1 METARFS
8 ENPSC
13 DGPEAVEQV
22 IARLEPWLRRVI
34 HVRLQ
39 GSRLRR
45 VADTG
50 DVFQSLMKDLI
61 SRPTGPQSSGVR
73 SLRPYL
79 LGAVQ
84 NKIRS
89 RLRKE
94 RRNAGSLERYELPS
108 AEPEPADVVATR
120 EFVEAVRSRLC
131 DEDRRL
137 FEFRRQGSS
146 WAEVAQAAG
155 GQPDALRMRLRRS
168 LAAAVLDLNR

>member
-1 METARFS
+1 METGRFS
-8 ENPSC
+8 KNLSC
-13 DGPEAVEQV
+13 DEREAVERV
-22 IARLEPWLRRVI
+22 IAGLEPWLRRVI

-61 SRPTGPQSSGVR
+61 SRASRPRSNGVC

-84 NKIRS
+84 NKIRA

-94 RRNAGSLERYELPS
+94 RRNVGGLERYELLS
-108 AEPEPADVVATR
+108 AEAEPADAVATQ

-146 WAEVAQAAG
+146 WSDVARAVG

-168 LAAAVLDLNR
+168 LAAAVLELNR

>member
-1 METARFS
+1 METGRFPK
-8 ENPSC
+8 NLSC
-13 DGPEAVEQV
+13 DEPEAVERV

-61 SRPTGPQSSGVR
+61 SRAAGPQSNGVC

-79 LGAVQ
+79 LAAVQ
-84 NKIRS
+84 NKIRA

-94 RRNAGSLERYELPS
+94 RRNAGSLKQYELLS
-108 AEPEPADVVATR
+108 AEPEPADIVATK
-120 EFVEAVRSRLC
+120 EFVEAVRCRLC

-146 WAEVAQAAG
+146 WAEVAQAVG
-155 GQPDALRMRLRRS
+155 GRPDALRMRLRRS
-168 LAAAVLDLNR
+168 LAAAVLEVSR